1 MRRIVIFIGFL
12 LLSLVIA
19 TSTIAQAATCSD
31 VVNKAL
37 QDLSSTCENMQRN
50 SACYGFNHVMATF
63 ADSLTPSVFNQPND
77 RVDLASLQSITTS
90 PLDVQTSQWGIAVMK
105 VQANIPDALP
115 GQAVTFLLFGDVHLQ
130 TGVTAGSG
138 EKPMQAV
145 YFTTGIGD
153 TKCTDA
159 PSSSLIIQGPKNL
172 TVDLSVNGAKVKFG
186 STLIF
191 RSTPN
196 SSMSCG
202 VLDGEALVGPDQ
214 TRIPNGFAA
223 RVPLDSSLNANGDW
237 GTNQTI
243 SDQDADQLQ
252 VLKDL
257 PPGILSYT
265 PDVPTSQEVNI
276 MGALDAK
283 LVLALDPHVMRDL
296 VHILIAEGATAEGV
310 AIWDVPT
317 LRAFVA
323 NNASKYTQTATE
335 TPSET
340 GTSAATTQPEATEPP
355 SPTATLQGVLNA
367 LDTYI
372 AQQAS

>member
-1 MRRIVIFIGFL
+1 MRRILIFIGFL
-12 LLSLVIA
+12 LLSLTIA
-19 TSTIAQAATCSD
+19 TGTLAQAAACSD

-37 QDLSSTCENMQRN
+37 QNLSDTCENMQRN
-50 SACYGFNHVMATF
+50 SACYGFNHVTATF
-63 ADSLTPSVFNQPND
+63 ADGLTPSVFSQPND
-77 RVDLASLQSITTS
+77 RVDLTSLQSITTS
-90 PLDVQTSQWGIAVMK
+90 PLDVQTAQWGIAVMK

-130 TGVTAGSG
+130 TGVTAGSDQ
-138 EKPMQAV
+138 KPMQAV

-172 TVDLSVNGAKVKFG
+172 TVDLNVNGADVKFG

-202 VLDGEALVGPDQ
+202 VLDGEARVGPDQ
-214 TRIPNGFAA
+214 VLIPNGFAA

-237 GTNQTI
+237 STSQTI

-252 VLKDL
+252 MLKDI
-257 PPGILSYT
+257 PPGILNYT
-265 PDVPTSQEVNI
+265 PDVPTAQEVDI
-276 MGALDAK
+276 MGALDQK
-283 LVLALDPHVMRDL
+283 LVMALDPHVMHDL
-296 VHILIAEGATAEGV
+296 VRILIAEGATSDGV
-310 AIWDVPT
+310 SAWDLPT

-323 NNASKYTQTATE
+323 DNASKYTQTATE
-335 TPSET
+335 TP
-340 GTSAATTQPEATEPP
+340 GTAGTPAATAQPEATQPP
-355 SPTATLQGVLNA
+355 SPADTVQNVLNA

-372 AQQAS
+372 GQQAS